1 VPPNQNI
8 LKCIRYRV
16 SGMQTAGQIW
26 GRQWNDEL
34 ARRKDLSICGELRL
48 EEAALLPPRIP
59 ARFDR
64 LRRVGFE
71 MRMVKG
77 VQNLL
82 LADGCIVDEFVDGSG
97 RQLLLVALGLGRRFF
112 LL

>member
-1 VPPNQNI
+1 
-8 LKCIRYRV
+8 
-16 SGMQTAGQIW
+16 M
-26 GRQWNDEL
+26 
-34 ARRKDLSICGELRL
+34 SICGELRL
-48 EEAALLPPRIP
+48 EEVALLPPRIP

-71 MRMVKG
+71 MRMVKR

-97 RQLLLVALGLGRRFF
+97 RQWLLVALGLGRF
-112 LL
+112 LLL